1 MSVNKISKTGK
12 ILASLKDRFVLFLSH
27 KDVKIIIVLP
37 ILGIERLKQDHIIYC
52 DSSRLIS
59 YLARRVERDYGV
71 LFHPKTR
78 FIAVKEIYIDREYTK
93 FVEFLPQRNETI
105 VDVGAETGD
114 YTILCSKFYNASRV
128 LSLEPNRS
136 SYEIL
141 IQNIDLNKCHNV
153 SAFMVGLSSNES
165 QQKVFYNGDSII
177 WRTSG
182 GNQMLAVKSL
192 DSFNLSSLGLLKIDV
207 EGNEIQVIKGAIET
221 IKRFRPRI
229 IIETHSKVL
238 KEAVVGLMIGL
249 DYKISHMGR
258 SFIDESNNEVV
269 NIFFLSNAN
278 IQEIS
283 KTFESHN
290 TYSH

>member
-1 MSVNKISKTGK
+1 
-12 ILASLKDRFVLFLSH
+12 
-27 KDVKIIIVLP
+27 
-37 ILGIERLKQDHIIYC
+37 
-52 DSSRLIS
+52 
-59 YLARRVERDYGV
+59 
-71 LFHPKTR
+71 
-78 FIAVKEIYIDREYTK
+78 
-93 FVEFLPQRNETI
+93 
-105 VDVGAETGD
+105 
-114 YTILCSKFYNASRV
+114 
-128 LSLEPNRS
+128 
-136 SYEIL
+136 
-141 IQNIDLNKCHNV
+141 
-153 SAFMVGLSSNES
+153 
-165 QQKVFYNGDSII
+165 
-177 WRTSG
+177 
-182 GNQMLAVKSL
+182 MLAVKSL

-283 KTFESHN
+283 KTFERHN
-290 TYSH
+290 TL